1 VEGCELL
8 LSDTDAVYCDNGNI
22 ISVASDGT
30 QTVLGMV
37 LSNTSGGAVA
47 HDDASV
53 YWVDSVTVGT
63 IMQVPK
69 TGGTAAVIARDTEPI
84 AIAVDANAVYWS
96 DQGGSI
102 MRLAK

>member
-1 VEGCELL
+1 
-8 LSDTDAVYCDNGNI
+8 
-22 ISVASDGT
+22 
-30 QTVLGMV
+30 
-37 LSNTSGGAVA
+37 
-47 HDDASV
+47 
-53 YWVDSVTVGT
+53 
-63 IMQVPK
+63 MQVPK